1 MKKTDRISEFVK
13 ELAPSEASGEALFD
27 ARYLGY
33 FTCFNRGDYYEAH
46 DVLEDLWLKTT
57 DADYAF
63 YKGLI
68 QIAGAFVHLRK
79 QFERPN
85 HPKDGRRLAPATRLF
100 DLGIANIE
108 PFAPHHHRLDIAAF
122 IRFCAKN
129 RDAICESGYKINPWS
144 PSALPKLRLESSEV
158 PIFL

>member
-1 MKKTDRISEFVK
+1 MKKTDRISDFVK
-13 ELAPSEASGEALFD
+13 ELAPSDGSEDSLFD

-33 FTCFNRGDYYEAH
+33 FVCFNRGEYYEAH

-57 DADYAF
+57 GPDYGF

-79 QFERPN
+79 QFERPQ
-85 HPKDGRRLAPATRLF
+85 HHKDGKRMRPATRLF
-100 DLGIANIE
+100 DLGMKNIA
-108 PFAPHHHRLDIAAF
+108 PFSPIRYRLNVEEL

-129 RDAICESGYKINPWS
+129 RDAICESDFQSNPWN
-144 PSALPKLRLESSEV
+144 PAFLPQLHLEQ
-158 PIFL
+158 P